1 MDRFYLSNMDYRQIT
16 MRAEVTIEEGK
27 IEEYKQ
33 LAQEMSKV
41 VEDNQP
47 DTLIFQ
53 FYFSRD
59 ETKSIVWETFTN
71 SESVL
76 IHMKGVAAQT
86 IFPKI
91 SNVCKINRVDM
102 YGNPS
107 EELQKAITNLGP
119 QIYNHFIGFSR

>member
-1 MDRFYLSNMDYRQIT
+1 MDYRQIT

-47 DTLIFQ
+47 ATLIFQ

-59 ETKSIVWETFTN
+59 ETKSIVWETFAN

-76 IHMKGVAAQT
+76 THMKGVAAQT
-86 IFPKI
+86 IFPK
-91 SNVCKINRVDM
+91 NFQC
-102 YGNPS
+102 
-107 EELQKAITNLGP
+107 L
-119 QIYNHFIGFSR
+119 

>member
-1 MDRFYLSNMDYRQIT
+1 MDRLYLSNMDYRQIT
-16 MRAEVTIEEGK
+16 MRAEVTIEKGK

-59 ETKSIVWETFTN
+59 ETKSIVWEVWYTVPT
-71 SESVL
+71 
-76 IHMKGVAAQT
+76 
-86 IFPKI
+86 
-91 SNVCKINRVDM
+91 R
-102 YGNPS
+102 
-107 EELQKAITNLGP
+107 QKLC
-119 QIYNHFIGFSR
+119 

>member
-59 ETKSIVWETFTN
+59 ETKSIVWETFAN

-76 IHMKGVAAQT
+76 THMKGVAAQT

-102 YGNPS
+102 YENPS
-107 EELQKAITNLGP
+107 EELQKAITNLDP
-119 QIYNHFIGFSR
+119 QIYNHFTGFSR